1 MGIYISGEW
10 GGGRG
15 YRLEIVGSV
24 SCPERKSNRGR
35 PPMITGSRRFRP
47 RKKLTKIHPGKHT
60 KMMMLAEAINVAVR
74 FVMNNH
80 IMYIFNGEPRKQ

>member
-10 GGGRG
+10 GLGRG
-15 YRLEIVGSV
+15 YRLDIVGYV

-35 PPMITGSRRFRP
+35 PPMFRP
-47 RKKLTKIHPGKHT
+47 RKKPTNVHPGKHT

-80 IMYIFNGEPRKQ
+80 IMHIFNVEPRKQ